1 MVAELSGSSYCS
13 RFMKQLLITISVL
26 ILIGC
31 NSIDMASTTHQAVFD
46 GNVGAIKKYLDSGA
60 EVDAKDDKFVG
71 TFLHWA
77 SAGGQKEIVKL
88 LIEKGADV
96 NAKDGDGDTALH
108 LAGSTTASVE
118 IAELLISKGANVN
131 AMNMSPPGRRIGGM
145 TPLDMATLGNRHEIA
160 ALLRKNGGKTAKELG
175 VNYLTTDSILRKDGK
190 TGEELKAERN

>member
-1 MVAELSGSSYCS
+1 
-13 RFMKQLLITISVL
+13 
-26 ILIGC
+26 
-31 NSIDMASTTHQAVFD
+31 MA
-46 GNVGAIKKYLDSGA
+46 SGA
-60 EVDAKDDKFVG
+60 EVDAKDEKFVG

-108 LAGSTTASVE
+108 LAGSTTASAE
-118 IAELLISKGANVN
+118 ITELLISKGADVN

-160 ALLRKNGGKTAKELG
+160 ALLRKHGGKTAKELG

-190 TGEELKAERN
+190 TGEELKAEGN

>member
-1 MVAELSGSSYCS
+1 
-13 RFMKQLLITISVL
+13 MKQLLITISVFM
-26 ILIGC
+26 LIGC
-31 NSIDMASTTHQAVFD
+31 ISIDKAATTHQAVFD
-46 GNVGAIKKYLDSGA
+46 GNIVAIKEYLDSGS
-60 EVDAKDDKFVG
+60 EVDAKDEKFLG

-96 NAKDGDGDTALH
+96 NAKDGDGDTALY

-118 IAELLISKGANVN
+118 ITEMLIRKGADVN

-160 ALLRKNGGKTAKELG
+160 ALLRKHGGKTAKELG

-190 TGEELKAERN
+190 TGEELKAEGN